1 MDLEFSLGLAKSE
14 MLRMQL
20 DSRVWILVE
29 DGVADTDF
37 GVDRC
42 VVFIVME
49 LDKMT

>member
-20 DSRVWILVE
+20 DSL
-29 DGVADTDF
+29 DLSGKNGVADTDF
-37 GVDRC
+37 GVDRW

-49 LDKMT
+49 WDKMT